1 MGNISRNGRLRK
13 YYFNNNICS
22 YCHRIYIHVL
32 LFKKKERKKEKI
44 DYRCVAAMSFDKIC
58 CFKSIE
64 KPRLRKDASVYFYVC
79 CNIIMSGTEREV
91 SLGATVERSLTK
103 TLKIILNLVLLVL

>member
-1 MGNISRNGRLRK
+1 MFLKR
-13 YYFNNNICS
+13 
-22 YCHRIYIHVL
+22 
-32 LFKKKERKKEKI
+32 KKERKE
-44 DYRCVAAMSFDKIC
+44 RLPMRRGESFDKIC

-64 KPRLRKDASVYFYVC
+64 KPRWRKDASVYFYVC

>member
-1 MGNISRNGRLRK
+1 V
-13 YYFNNNICS
+13 F
-22 YCHRIYIHVL
+22 
-32 LFKKKERKKEKI
+32 FKKKRKKEKR
-44 DYRCVAAMSFDKIC
+44 DYRCVAAMSFDEIC

-64 KPRLRKDASVYFYVC
+64 KPRLRKDVSVYFYVC

>member
-1 MGNISRNGRLRK
+1 
-13 YYFNNNICS
+13 
-22 YCHRIYIHVL
+22 
-32 LFKKKERKKEKI
+32 
-44 DYRCVAAMSFDKIC
+44 MSFDEI

-64 KPRLRKDASVYFYVC
+64 KPRLRKDVSVYFYVC

>member
-1 MGNISRNGRLRK
+1 MFLKR
-13 YYFNNNICS
+13 
-22 YCHRIYIHVL
+22 
-32 LFKKKERKKEKI
+32 KKERKERLPMRRG
-44 DYRCVAAMSFDKIC
+44 DEFRQDL

-64 KPRLRKDASVYFYVC
+64 KPRLRKDVSVYFYVC

>member
-1 MGNISRNGRLRK
+1 MFLK
-13 YYFNNNICS
+13 
-22 YCHRIYIHVL
+22 
-32 LFKKKERKKEKI
+32 RKKEKR
-44 DYRCVAAMSFDKIC
+44 DYRCVAAMSFDEI

-64 KPRLRKDASVYFYVC
+64 KPRLRKDVSVYFYVC

-103 TLKIILNLVLLVL
+103 TLKIILNLVLVL